1 MNAELKVIAPAW
13 KALQQAAKLGP
24 ITSKAHYAEMLRL
37 SEFLI
42 DEIGANHAHPLNNLL
57 YIVGDLI
64 RAYDESHVAIPDT
77 SPAEVVAFLMEQHG
91 LKQADLAAEIGSQ
104 GIVSEVLRGKREINA
119 RQAKALAKRFE
130 VSVAVF
136 L

>member
-91 LKQADLAAEIGSQ
+91 LRQSDLPEIGAQSV
-104 GIVSEVLRGKREINA
+104 VSAVLRGKRALNT
-119 RQAKALAKRFE
+119 RQIKQLSVRFR
-130 VSVAVF
+130 VAADVF
-136 L
+136 I